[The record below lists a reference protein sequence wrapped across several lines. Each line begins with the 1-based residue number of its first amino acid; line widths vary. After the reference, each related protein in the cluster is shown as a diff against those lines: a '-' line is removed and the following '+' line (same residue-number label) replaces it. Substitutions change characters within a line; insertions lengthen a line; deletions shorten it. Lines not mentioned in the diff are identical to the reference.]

1 MESDMEAISEKNRN
15 KKKILF
21 WGEDL
26 TLSHVVRP
34 LVLAGAIRD
43 QYEVIFVTGG
53 RYLNLVESHGFIPRQ
68 TWTLSNDTFMQRLSK
83 GKDGWYPNEISRQ
96 VKDELALIEEYSPDL
111 IVGDLRWS
119 LGTST
124 ALTKTP
130 YMSIVN
136 AYWGP
141 YCTLPVPTPEFPF
154 VKVIG
159 VNLSS
164 KLLPLMAP
172 TIFKKFAKPYN
183 VVRREYGLE
192 EYGEYRDVPT
202 QADWIVYPD
211 IPALAP
217 TDNLPEHHHYLGPVE
232 WSPTSDYPD
241 WWDKLPD
248 DKPIIYL
255 AMGST
260 GRIGVVDT
268 LIASLGEMPVT
279 VMLSTSGRLSQ
290 TSYPSNFH
298 TSNFLPGI
306 EACRRSSLV
315 ICNGGAGT
323 IYQAIS
329 EKTPILSIPTN
340 ADQYYVSEALARQGS
355 GLYIRSTHV
364 TKKVIRKNVD
374 RLLKDEVFIQY
385 MEPLNHEQLR
395 FEPKRIFA
403 ELITTILT

>member
-1 MESDMEAISEKNRN
+1 MESNSAKNDA

-34 LVLAGAIRD
+34 LVLADSVREHYDI
-43 QYEVIFVTGG
+43 IFVTGG
-53 RYLNLVESHGFIPRQ
+53 KYLNLVESYGFTPRQ
-68 TWTLSNDTFMQRLSK
+68 TWTLSNDLFMERLSK
-83 GKDGWYPNEISRQ
+83 GKDGWEPNEISRQ

-124 ALTKTP
+124 AVTKTP

-159 VNLSS
+159 VTLSS

-172 TIFKKFAKPYN
+172 SIFKKFAKPYN
-183 VVRREYGLE
+183 VVRREYGLQ
-192 EYGEYRDVPT
+192 EYGEYRDIPT

-217 TDNLPEHHHYLGPVE
+217 TDNLPDHHHYLGSVE

-241 WWDKLPD
+241 WWHKLPD

-260 GRIGVVDT
+260 GRVGVVET
-268 LIASLGEMPVT
+268 LIESLGEMPVT
-279 VMLSTSGRLSQ
+279 VMLSTSGRLDQ
-290 TSYPSNFH
+290 PSYPSNFH
-298 TSNFLPGI
+298 TAPLLPGI

-323 IYQAIS
+323 IYQAIA
-329 EKTPILSIPTN
+329 EKTPILGIPTN

-364 TKKVIRKNVD
+364 TKKAIQRDVN
-374 RLLKDEVFIQY
+374 RLLKDATFIQH
-385 MEPLNHEQLR
+385 LDTLKREQIDY
-395 FEPKRIFA
+395 EPKRIFTD
-403 ELITTILT
+403 LINTILP